1 MAQNLTRFSRDDSL
15 VQETTELF
23 PEIPL
28 GDIKGMEVAY
38 FKHEEFEKQNQ
49 LHSLLVWAL
58 PKEWTWSREEKESR
72 PLSYSSDI
80 EGEKG
85 FRPRRASLSV
95 QIIGSTIVALFSG
108 ACIIAP
114 MAFMS
119 IRPDRSKNLITVSV
133 SVVVFGF
140 FLAAVVQ
147 MRSKEIFVATATYA
161 AVLVVFVGAS
171 RPS

>member
-1 MAQNLTRFSRDDSL
+1 MAQNLTRFSRDSRL
-15 VQETTELF
+15 VQETNKLF
-23 PEIPL
+23 PEIPW
-28 GDIKGMEVAY
+28 GDIKSMEVAY

-49 LHSLLVWAL
+49 LHSVLIWAL

-72 PLSYSSDI
+72 PLSYSSDSQ
-80 EGEKG
+80 GGKG
-85 FRPRRASLSV
+85 FRPRQASLSV
-95 QIIGSTIVALFSG
+95 QIIGSTIIALFSG

-114 MAFMS
+114 IVFMS
-119 IRPDRSKNLITVSV
+119 IRPDHSKNLITVSV

-171 RPS
+171 GPS

>member
-1 MAQNLTRFSRDDSL
+1 
-15 VQETTELF
+15 
-23 PEIPL
+23 
-28 GDIKGMEVAY
+28 MEVAY

-49 LHSLLVWAL
+49 LYSILIWAL

-72 PLSYSSDI
+72 PLSYSSDSQ
-80 EGEKG
+80 GEKG
-85 FRPRRASLSV
+85 FHPRQASLGV
-95 QIIGSTIVALFSG
+95 QIIGSTIIALFSG

-114 MAFMS
+114 MVFMS
-119 IRPDRSKNLITVSV
+119 IRPDHSKNLITVSV

-171 RPS
+171 GPS